1 MNNPILSS
9 SKAVQYTTFFCN
21 RAVLGLDISY
31 VQEINRTVNLT
42 RVPLSPPCVRGVMN
56 LRGEVVTMLDL
67 RILMGLPA
75 GEPSKLSR
83 NLILKY
89 EGEVFGL
96 WVDGVADIL
105 TIENVHCAATFEPF
119 DDGIATDSRR
129 LSIGKRAGDADRTE
143 GVTQH
148 LPQHGSQRCLTRP
161 LTYLDFAS

>member
-1 MNNPILSS
+1 MINPILSS

-105 TIENVHCAATFEPF
+105 SIETAHIAPPPSNLSMTESRLIRGVYQTEKGLVMLIEPKELLNTSLNMARSAA
-119 DDGIATDSRR
+119 
-129 LSIGKRAGDADRTE
+129 
-143 GVTQH
+143 
-148 LPQHGSQRCLTRP
+148 
-161 LTYLDFAS
+161 